1 MIGIADL
8 LTAWTD
14 APLLSSVIP
23 ETGTI
28 HRTYLLTTTNKRY
41 ALRAYRYDERKP
53 IEREHRLIAYARS
66 QDIPAIAPLVLSTGE
81 TILERAGH
89 YYALF
94 PFAPGRHVRRG
105 AIASSEIAGMGR
117 CLAQLHLALRAY
129 PPEHVARRSLQI
141 ERASVLARLDQ
152 LEAIIRALPSHC
164 SSDKRIL
171 ARLVGQRQWLLRSP
185 FVDPTQLS
193 QLSYQVLHGDYQDA
207 NLFFDGDAVCAVID
221 WDQSYAASRA
231 WEVVRT
237 LHYVFSFEP
246 TACEFFLQAYRA
258 LLPLSWEELEL
269 SAACYCSIREHDTW
283 MYEAVYLKHD
293 DRLRPYINEGCFEPM
308 SKQWQRLQASLLN
321 VKTYR
326 GSPEKWVK

>member
-1 MIGIADL
+1 MIDIADL
-8 LTAWTD
+8 LTAWAD
-14 APLLSSVIP
+14 APLLSSAIP

-28 HRTYLLTTTNKRY
+28 HRTYLLTTTNGRY
-41 ALRAYRYDERKP
+41 ALRAYRYSERKP
-53 IEREHRLIAYARS
+53 IEREHRLIVYAHS
-66 QDIPAIAPLVLSTGE
+66 QGIPAIAPLALSTGE

-105 AIASSEIAGMGR
+105 TITGSEVVGMGR
-117 CLAQLHLALRAY
+117 CLAQLHLALHAY
-129 PPEHVARRSLQI
+129 PHERVAQRSLQI
-141 ERASVLARLDQ
+141 ERAKVLARLDQ
-152 LEAIIRALPSHC
+152 LEAIIRALPSQN

-171 ARLVGQRQWLLRSP
+171 ARLVGQRAWLMCSP

-207 NLFFDGDAVCAVID
+207 NLFFDGDIVCAVID
-221 WDQSYAASRA
+221 WDQSYTASRA

-237 LHYVFSFEP
+237 LHYVFSFEAS
-246 TACEFFLQAYRA
+246 ACQLFLQAYRA

-283 MYEAVYLKHD
+283 MYEAIYLRHD

-308 SKQWQRLQASLLN
+308 SVQWQRVRASLCD
-321 VKTYR
+321 T
-326 GSPEKWVK
+326 

>member
-1 MIGIADL
+1 MIDIADL

-14 APLLSSVIP
+14 ATLLSSAIP
-23 ETGTI
+23 EKGTI
-28 HRTYLLTTTNKRY
+28 HHTYLLTTTNGRY
-41 ALRAYRYDERKP
+41 ALRAYRYSERQP
-53 IEREHRLIAYARS
+53 IEREHSLIAYACS
-66 QDIPAIAPLVLSTGE
+66 QGIPAIAPLALSTGG

-105 AIASSEIAGMGR
+105 AIRDSEIVGMGR
-117 CLAQLHLALRAY
+117 CLAQLHLLLQAY
-129 PPEHVARRSLQI
+129 PHECVAQRSLMVDRT
-141 ERASVLARLDQ
+141 EVLARLNR
-152 LEAIIRALPSHC
+152 LEDIIRALPSQN

-171 ARLVGQRQWLLRSP
+171 ARLVGQRAWLLCSP

-207 NLFFDGDAVCAVID
+207 NLFFDGDAICAVID
-221 WDQSYAASRA
+221 WDQSYPASRA

-237 LHYVFSFEP
+237 LHYVFSFEA
-246 TACEFFLQAYRA
+246 TASRLFLLAYRA

-283 MYEAVYLKHD
+283 MYEAVYLRHD

-308 SKQWQRLQASLLN
+308 SKQWQRLQASFH
-321 VKTYR
+321 TH
-326 GSPEKWVK
+326 